1 MFKLLGLSVVLSN
14 SQTDSL
20 WREKNMSKIIIGIL
34 AILHVYCIQAIVCFI
49 TLKLLKELTSKID
62 SNSKGSYIS
71 SVRAAHVL
79 ALVLVIY
86 FIPLVALILCMA
98 FESLLLGP
106 AIMLILGSTGFVTK
120 KIILPASE
128 SKHIQLA
135 EKYYGEDSAYTKY
148 LIKKQQERYNQE

>member
-1 MFKLLGLSVVLSN
+1 
-14 SQTDSL
+14 
-20 WREKNMSKIIIGIL
+20 MSKVIIGVL
-34 AILHVYCIQAIVCFI
+34 AILHVYCIEAIVCFI
-49 TLKLLKELTSKID
+49 TLKLLKKLTGKID
-62 SNSKGSYIS
+62 SNSKCSYIS
-71 SVRAAHVL
+71 SVRTAHVL

-106 AIMLILGSTGFVTK
+106 VIMLILGSTRFVTK
-120 KIILPASE
+120 KIIIPVSE

-148 LIKKQQERYNQE
+148 LIEKQQERHNTEKRLP